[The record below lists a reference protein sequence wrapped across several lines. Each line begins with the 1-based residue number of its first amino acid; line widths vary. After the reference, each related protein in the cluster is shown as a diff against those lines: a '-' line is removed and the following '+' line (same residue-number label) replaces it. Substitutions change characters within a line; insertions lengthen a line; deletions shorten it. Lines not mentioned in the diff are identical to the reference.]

1 VSEDSSESL
10 TLRVAKAIPSDVGH
24 GRARVP
30 FDNELN
36 LKPGDIV
43 EIAGEQST
51 AAIVWRC
58 RPEDANLGVIR
69 IDGIIRKNAGV
80 SLGDRVTIT
89 KVETQP
95 CERLVLSPV
104 MAKQQKVRFGPGIEG
119 FARRG
124 LNKRPV
130 VAGDRIFIPGM
141 TLFAEALP
149 FAIVSTNPKGIVQV
163 LPDTEIIIKED
174 AVDEEETGQIQT
186 ISYEDIGGI
195 GEQLQKVRE
204 MIELPLKH
212 PILFRRLGI
221 DPPRGVLLHGPP
233 GTGKTL
239 IAKAVAS
246 ETKAHF
252 TSINGPEIISKYY
265 GESEKQLREIFDEAA
280 ANAPAIIFID
290 ELDSI
295 APKRE
300 DVTGEVERRVV
311 AQLLTL
317 LDGMEGRDNVV
328 VIGAT
333 NRRDAI
339 DPALRRPGRFD
350 RELEIGVPDKNGR
363 EEIINIHTRG
373 MPISDDFDIDWLL
386 DNSYGFVGAD
396 ISALVRES
404 AMKALRRY
412 LPEIDLDEEHI
423 PPEVLEKMEVT
434 MSDFRQAIKEIEPS
448 ALREIY
454 LEVPEVSWDE
464 VGGLE
469 EVKERLKESIEWPL
483 TKPELFEHFG
493 INPPR
498 GILLFGAP
506 GTGKT
511 LIAHGS
517 EFLKEEFLP
526 KILTNEVEFAVGY
539 SEPEAGSDAAAMKL
553 KATETEG
560 GWILNGQ
567 KTWTTSAHFAEWYWV
582 GARTDPDAPKHF
594 GITLFLVP
602 MDHPGITV
610 QGIWTMGDERTNDVF
625 FDDVFV
631 PEEYVVGQ
639 LNHGFQYIS
648 QALDLERFTM
658 FTFSPVKQRLDLLL
672 DHVRT
677 TTRDGQPL
685 REDPRVR
692 SRIARLATTAAVAH
706 GMGLRVVDASMKAE
720 AGGGA
725 PPTIEASEYKL
736 FTTEFSKVLADASMD
751 LGGPGT
757 QLRVGTV
764 EAPMVGRAES
774 TYRYTVLDTIGGGT
788 SEVQKNIISRR
799 GLGLPKNF

>member
-1 VSEDSSESL
+1 MTDENSDSL

-30 FDNELN
+30 FDNDLN
-36 LKPGDIV
+36 LKPGDIIEV
-43 EIAGEQST
+43 SGERKT

-69 IDGIIRKNAGV
+69 VDGIIRKNAGV
-80 SLGDRVTIT
+80 SLGDRVEIK

-95 CERLVLSPV
+95 CQRLVLSPV

-149 FAIVSTNPKGIVQV
+149 FAIVSTKPKGIVQV
-163 LPDTEIIIKED
+163 LPDTDIVIKED
-174 AVDEEETGQIQT
+174 AVDEEEKGDVQT
-186 ISYEDIGGI
+186 ISYEDIGGL
-195 GEQLQKVRE
+195 GDQLQKVRE

-246 ETKAHF
+246 ETNAHF

-265 GESEKQLREIFDEAA
+265 GESEKQLREIFEEAA
-280 ANAPAIIFID
+280 SNAPAIIFID

-300 DVTGEVERRVV
+300 DVSGEVERRVV

-317 LDGMEGRDNVV
+317 LDGMQGRDNIV

-333 NRRDAI
+333 NRQDAI

-350 RELEIGVPDKNGR
+350 REIEIGVPDKNGR
-363 EEIINIHTRG
+363 AEIIEIHTRD
-373 MPISDDFDIDWLL
+373 MPISDDFDVEWLL
-386 DNSYGFVGAD
+386 DNTNGFVGAD

-412 LPEIDLDEEHI
+412 LPEIDLEEEQI
-423 PPEVLEKMEVT
+423 PPEVLEKMAVI
-434 MSDFRQAIKEIEPS
+434 MADFRLAIKEIEPS

-464 VGGLE
+464 VGGL
-469 EVKERLKESIEWPL
+469 KEIKDRLKESIEWPL

-498 GILLFGAP
+498 GIVLFGAP

-511 LIAHGS
+511 LLAKAIASEAKANFITIKGPELISKWVGDSEKAVREVFKKAKQSSPSIVFLDEFESIAGIRRSSSGEGS
-517 EFLKEEFLP
+517 DVMNRVVNQLLSSMDGVEGMEGV
-526 KILTNEVEFAVGY
+526 IVVAATNRPEMIDPALLRSGRFERVMHVPPPD
-539 SEPEAGSDAAAMKL
+539 PEALKSILEIHTENMPLGKFSLDEIASKLENYTGADIEAVCREAGLIAMRADK
-553 KATETEG
+553 
-560 GWILNGQ
+560 
-567 KTWTTSAHFAEWYWV
+567 KTVS
-582 GARTDPDAPKHF
+582 RKHF
-594 GITLFLVP
+594 EEAVERVRP
-602 MDHPGITV
+602 TV
-610 QGIWTMGDERTNDVF
+610 TDEMMLYYNRM
-625 FDDVFV
+625 
-631 PEEYVVGQ
+631 E
-639 LNHGFQYIS
+639 
-648 QALDLERFTM
+648 
-658 FTFSPVKQRLDLLL
+658 DLLTSGL
-672 DHVRT
+672 QSVR
-677 TTRDGQPL
+677 
-685 REDPRVR
+685 
-692 SRIARLATTAAVAH
+692 RLPDS
-706 GMGLRVVDASMKAE
+706 L
-720 AGGGA
+720 AG
-725 PPTIEASEYKL
+725 IES
-736 FTTEFSKVLADASMD
+736 V
-751 LGGPGT
+751 
-757 QLRVGTV
+757 
-764 EAPMVGRAES
+764 
-774 TYRYTVLDTIGGGT
+774 
-788 SEVQKNIISRR
+788 
-799 GLGLPKNF
+799 

>member
-1 VSEDSSESL
+1 MTDDNSDSL

-30 FDNELN
+30 FDNDLN
-36 LKPGDIV
+36 LKPGDIIEV
-43 EIAGEQST
+43 SGERKT

-69 IDGIIRKNAGV
+69 VDGIIRKNAGV
-80 SLGDRVTIT
+80 SLGDRVDIK

-95 CERLVLSPV
+95 CQRLVLSPV

-149 FAIVSTNPKGIVQV
+149 FAIVSTKPKGIVQV
-163 LPDTEIIIKED
+163 LPDTDIVIKED
-174 AVDEEETGQIQT
+174 AVDEEEQGDVQT
-186 ISYEDIGGI
+186 ISYEDIGGL
-195 GEQLQKVRE
+195 GDQLQKVRE

-246 ETKAHF
+246 ETNAHF

-265 GESEKQLREIFDEAA
+265 GESEKQLREIFEEAA
-280 ANAPAIIFID
+280 ANTPAIIFID

-300 DVTGEVERRVV
+300 DVSGEVERRVV

-317 LDGMEGRDNVV
+317 LDGMQGRDNVV

-333 NRRDAI
+333 NRQDAI

-350 RELEIGVPDKNGR
+350 REIEIGVPDKNGR
-363 EEIINIHTRG
+363 AEIIGIHTRG
-373 MPISDDFDIDWLL
+373 MPISDDFDVEWLL
-386 DNSYGFVGAD
+386 DNTHGFVGAD

-412 LPEIDLDEEHI
+412 LPEIDLDEEQI
-423 PPEVLEKMEVT
+423 PPEVLEKMAVI
-434 MSDFRQAIKEIEPS
+434 MADFRMAIKEVEPS

-464 VGGLE
+464 VGGLQDI
-469 EVKERLKESIEWPL
+469 KDRLKESIEWPL

-498 GILLFGAP
+498 GIVLFGAP

-511 LIAHGS
+511 LLAKAIANEAKANFITIKGPELISKWVGESEKAVREVFKKAKQSSPSIIFLDEFESIAGIRRSSSGEGS
-517 EFLKEEFLP
+517 DVINRVVNQLLSSMDGVEGMEGV
-526 KILTNEVEFAVGY
+526 IVVAATNRPEMIDPALLRSGRFERVMHVPPPD
-539 SEPEAGSDAAAMKL
+539 PEAL
-553 KATETEG
+553 KAILEIHTENMPLGKFSLDEIASKLENYTGADIEAVCREAG
-560 GWILNGQ
+560 LIAMRADR
-567 KTWTTSAHFAEWYWV
+567 KTVSK
-582 GARTDPDAPKHF
+582 KHF
-594 GITLFLVP
+594 EEAVERVRP
-602 MDHPGITV
+602 TV
-610 QGIWTMGDERTNDVF
+610 TDEMMLYYNRM
-625 FDDVFV
+625 
-631 PEEYVVGQ
+631 E
-639 LNHGFQYIS
+639 
-648 QALDLERFTM
+648 
-658 FTFSPVKQRLDLLL
+658 DLLTSGL
-672 DHVRT
+672 QSVR
-677 TTRDGQPL
+677 
-685 REDPRVR
+685 
-692 SRIARLATTAAVAH
+692 RLPDS
-706 GMGLRVVDASMKAE
+706 L
-720 AGGGA
+720 AG
-725 PPTIEASEYKL
+725 IES
-736 FTTEFSKVLADASMD
+736 V
-751 LGGPGT
+751 
-757 QLRVGTV
+757 
-764 EAPMVGRAES
+764 
-774 TYRYTVLDTIGGGT
+774 
-788 SEVQKNIISRR
+788 
-799 GLGLPKNF
+799 

>member
-1 VSEDSSESL
+1 MTNENSESL

-30 FDNELN
+30 FDNDLN
-36 LKPGDIV
+36 LKPGDIIEV
-43 EIAGEQST
+43 SGERKT

-69 IDGIIRKNAGV
+69 VDGIIRKNAGV
-80 SLGDRVTIT
+80 SLGDRVDIK

-95 CERLVLSPV
+95 CQRLVLSPV

-149 FAIVSTNPKGIVQV
+149 FAIVSTKPKGIVQV
-163 LPDTEIIIKED
+163 LPDTDIVIKED
-174 AVDEEETGQIQT
+174 AVDEEDQGDVQT
-186 ISYEDIGGI
+186 ISYEDIGGL
-195 GEQLQKVRE
+195 GDQLQKVRE

-246 ETKAHF
+246 ETNAHF

-265 GESEKQLREIFDEAA
+265 GESEKQLREIFEDAA
-280 ANAPAIIFID
+280 SNAPAIIFID

-300 DVTGEVERRVV
+300 DVSGEVERRVV

-317 LDGMEGRDNVV
+317 LDGMQGRDNVV

-333 NRRDAI
+333 NRQDAI

-350 RELEIGVPDKNGR
+350 REIEIGVPDKNGR
-363 EEIINIHTRG
+363 AEIIEIHTRG
-373 MPISDDFDIDWLL
+373 MPISDDFDVDWLL
-386 DNSYGFVGAD
+386 DNTHGFVGAD

-412 LPEIDLDEEHI
+412 LPEIDLDEEQI
-423 PPEVLEKMEVT
+423 PPEVLEKMAVI
-434 MSDFRQAIKEIEPS
+434 MADFRMAIKEVEPS

-464 VGGLE
+464 VGGLQDI
-469 EVKERLKESIEWPL
+469 KDRLKESIEWPL
-483 TKPELFEHFG
+483 TKPELFDHFG

-498 GILLFGAP
+498 GIVLFGAP

-511 LIAHGS
+511 LLAKAIANEAKANFITIKGPELISKWVGESEKAVREVFKKAKQSSPSIIFLDEFESIAGVRRSSSGEGS
-517 EFLKEEFLP
+517 DVINRVVNQLLSSMDGVEGMEGV
-526 KILTNEVEFAVGY
+526 IVVAATNRPEMIDPALLRSGRFERVMHVPPPD
-539 SEPEAGSDAAAMKL
+539 PEALKSILEIHTENMPLGKFSLDEIASKLENYTGADIEAVCREAGLIAMRADK
-553 KATETEG
+553 
-560 GWILNGQ
+560 
-567 KTWTTSAHFAEWYWV
+567 KTVT
-582 GARTDPDAPKHF
+582 RKHF
-594 GITLFLVP
+594 EEAVDRVRP
-602 MDHPGITV
+602 TV
-610 QGIWTMGDERTNDVF
+610 TDEMMLYYNRM
-625 FDDVFV
+625 
-631 PEEYVVGQ
+631 E
-639 LNHGFQYIS
+639 
-648 QALDLERFTM
+648 
-658 FTFSPVKQRLDLLL
+658 DLLTSGL
-672 DHVRT
+672 QSVR
-677 TTRDGQPL
+677 
-685 REDPRVR
+685 
-692 SRIARLATTAAVAH
+692 RLPDS
-706 GMGLRVVDASMKAE
+706 L
-720 AGGGA
+720 AG
-725 PPTIEASEYKL
+725 IES
-736 FTTEFSKVLADASMD
+736 V
-751 LGGPGT
+751 
-757 QLRVGTV
+757 
-764 EAPMVGRAES
+764 
-774 TYRYTVLDTIGGGT
+774 
-788 SEVQKNIISRR
+788 
-799 GLGLPKNF
+799 

>member
-1 VSEDSSESL
+1 MSNDEVDDL
-10 TLRVAKAIPSDVGH
+10 QLRVAKAIPSDVGH

-30 FDNELN
+30 FDNDLN

-43 EIAGEQST
+43 EITGEQKT

-58 RPEDANLGVIR
+58 RPEDANLGIIR
-69 IDGIIRKNAGV
+69 VDGIIRKNAGV
-80 SLGDRVTIT
+80 SLGDKVTIRR
-89 KVETQP
+89 VETQP
-95 CERLVLSPV
+95 CQKLILSPV

-130 VAGDRIFIPGM
+130 VSGDRIFIPGM

-149 FAIVSTNPKGIVQV
+149 FQIVQTTPKGIVQV
-163 LPDTEIIIKED
+163 LPDTEIIIKEEP
-174 AVDEEETGQIQT
+174 VDEEDETGQPIST

-246 ETKAHF
+246 ETKANF

-300 DVTGEVERRVV
+300 DVSGEVERRVV

-317 LDGMEGRDNVV
+317 LDGMQGRDNVI

-333 NRRDAI
+333 NRPDAI
-339 DPALRRPGRFD
+339 DPALRRGGRFD

-363 EEIINIHTRG
+363 SEIIGIHTRG
-373 MPISDDFDIDWLL
+373 MPISDDFEIEWLL
-386 DNSYGFVGAD
+386 DNTHGFVGAD
-396 ISALVRES
+396 ISALVREA

-412 LPEIDLDEEHI
+412 LPEIDLDEEQI
-423 PPEVLEKMEVT
+423 PAEVLEKMEVK
-434 MSDFRQAIKEIEPS
+434 MADFRLAIKEIEPS

-454 LEVPEVSWDE
+454 LEVPEVSWDQ
-464 VGGLE
+464 VGGLM

-483 TKPELFEHFG
+483 TKPEMFDHFG

-498 GILLFGAP
+498 GIVLFGAP

-511 LIAHGS
+511 LIAKAIANEAKANFITIKGPELISKWVGDSEKAVRELFKKAKQSSPSIIFLDEFESIAGVRRSNTGEGS
-517 EFLKEEFLP
+517 DVMNRVVNQLLSSMDGVESMEGVIVIAATNRPEMIDPALLRSGRFERVLHIPPPDIDSIKAILK
-526 KILTNEVEFAVGY
+526 IH
-539 SEPEAGSDAAAMKL
+539 SEPMPLGKFKIEDLAPQLVNYTGADIEAICREAALISMRADK
-553 KATETEG
+553 KSVS
-560 GWILNGQ
+560 
-567 KTWTTSAHFAEWYWV
+567 K
-582 GARTDPDAPKHF
+582 KHF
-594 GITLFLVP
+594 
-602 MDHPGITV
+602 
-610 QGIWTMGDERTNDVF
+610 
-625 FDDVFV
+625 
-631 PEEYVVGQ
+631 EEA
-639 LNHGFQYIS
+639 I
-648 QALDLERFTM
+648 
-658 FTFSPVKQRLDLLL
+658 K
-672 DHVRT
+672 
-677 TTRDGQPL
+677 
-685 REDPRVR
+685 RVR
-692 SRIARLATTAAVAH
+692 PTITDEMMDYYNRMEARLTS
-706 GMGLRVVDASMKAE
+706 GL
-720 AGGGA
+720 
-725 PPTIEASEYKL
+725 
-736 FTTEFSKVLADASMD
+736 
-751 LGGPGT
+751 
-757 QLRVGTV
+757 
-764 EAPMVGRAES
+764 ES
-774 TYRYTVLDTIGGGT
+774 VRRS
-788 SEVQKNIISRR
+788 SEVHSGIESA
-799 GLGLPKNF
+799 

>member
-1 VSEDSSESL
+1 MSDETNESL

-43 EIAGEQST
+43 EIAGEQRT

-95 CERLVLSPV
+95 CQRLVLSPV

-149 FAIVSTNPKGIVQV
+149 FAIVSTSPKGIVQV
-163 LPDTEIIIKED
+163 LPDTEIVIKEE
-174 AVDEEETGQIQT
+174 AVDEEESGQVQT

-246 ETKAHF
+246 ETNAHF

-280 ANAPAIIFID
+280 ANTPAIIFID

-300 DVTGEVERRVV
+300 DVSGEVERRVV

-317 LDGMEGRDNVV
+317 LDGMQGRDNVV

-363 EEIINIHTRG
+363 KEIIDIHTRG

-412 LPEIDLDEEHI
+412 LPEIDLDEEQI
-423 PPEVLEKMEVT
+423 PPEVLEKMEVK

-454 LEVPEVSWDE
+454 LEVPEVSWDQ
-464 VGGLE
+464 VGGLD

-483 TKPELFEHFG
+483 TKPDVFEHFG
-493 INPPR
+493 IKPPR
-498 GILLFGAP
+498 GIVLFGAP

-511 LIAHGS
+511 LIAKAIANEAKANFITIKGPELISKWVGES
-517 EFLKEEFLP
+517 EKAVREVFKKAKQSSPSIVFLDEFES
-526 KILTNEVEFAVGY
+526 IAGMRRA
-539 SEPEAGSDAAAMKL
+539 SDGAGSDVMNRVVNQLLSSMDGVESMEGVIVVAATNRPEMIDPAL
-553 KATETEG
+553 LRSGRFERVLH
-560 GWILNGQ
+560 IPP
-567 KTWTTSAHFAEWYWV
+567 
-582 GARTDPDAPKHF
+582 PDAKSVHEILKIHTESMPLGKFKLSDLASQLSNYTGADIEAVCREAALIAMRANRKTVSKKHF
-594 GITLFLVP
+594 
-602 MDHPGITV
+602 
-610 QGIWTMGDERTNDVF
+610 E
-625 FDDVFV
+625 
-631 PEEYVVGQ
+631 
-639 LNHGFQYIS
+639 
-648 QALDLERFTM
+648 QAIE
-658 FTFSPVKQRLDLLL
+658 
-672 DHVRT
+672 
-677 TTRDGQPL
+677 
-685 REDPRVR
+685 RVR
-692 SRIARLATTAAVAH
+692 PTVTDEMMQYYDRMESMLVS
-706 GMGLRVVDASMKAE
+706 GLESVRRSPDGLS
-720 AGGGA
+720 G
-725 PPTIEASEYKL
+725 IES
-736 FTTEFSKVLADASMD
+736 V
-751 LGGPGT
+751 
-757 QLRVGTV
+757 
-764 EAPMVGRAES
+764 
-774 TYRYTVLDTIGGGT
+774 
-788 SEVQKNIISRR
+788 
-799 GLGLPKNF
+799 

>member
-1 VSEDSSESL
+1 L

-174 AVDEEETGQIQT
+174 VVDEEEAGQIQT
-186 ISYEDIGGI
+186 ISYEDIGGV
-195 GEQLQKVRE
+195 GEALVRIRE

-373 MPISDDFDIDWLL
+373 MPISDDFDIGWLL

-511 LIAHGS
+511 LIAKAIANEAKANFITIKGPELISKWVGQS
-517 EFLKEEFLP
+517 EKAIREVFKKAKQSSPSIVFLDEFES
-526 KILTNEVEFAVGY
+526 IAGTRRTASGD
-539 SEPEAGSDAAAMKL
+539 GSDVMNRVVNQLLSSMDGVEGMEGVIVVAATNRPEMIDPALLRSGRFERVLHIPPPDTAAMKEIL
-553 KATETEG
+553 KIHTADMPLG
-560 GWILNGQ
+560 RFKLNDLASSLQNYTGADIEAICREAALIAMRAER
-567 KTWTTSAHFAEWYWV
+567 KTVSK
-582 GARTDPDAPKHF
+582 KHF
-594 GITLFLVP
+594 
-602 MDHPGITV
+602 
-610 QGIWTMGDERTNDVF
+610 E
-625 FDDVFV
+625 
-631 PEEYVVGQ
+631 
-639 LNHGFQYIS
+639 
-648 QALDLERFTM
+648 QAIE
-658 FTFSPVKQRLDLLL
+658 
-672 DHVRT
+672 
-677 TTRDGQPL
+677 
-685 REDPRVR
+685 RVR
-692 SRIARLATTAAVAH
+692 PTVTDEMMQYYNRMESMLTS
-706 GMGLRVVDASMKAE
+706 GLESVRRRPDGLS
-720 AGGGA
+720 G
-725 PPTIEASEYKL
+725 IES
-736 FTTEFSKVLADASMD
+736 V
-751 LGGPGT
+751 
-757 QLRVGTV
+757 
-764 EAPMVGRAES
+764 
-774 TYRYTVLDTIGGGT
+774 
-788 SEVQKNIISRR
+788 
-799 GLGLPKNF
+799 

>member
-1 VSEDSSESL
+1 
-10 TLRVAKAIPSDVGH
+10 
-24 GRARVP
+24 
-30 FDNELN
+30 
-36 LKPGDIV
+36 
-43 EIAGEQST
+43 
-51 AAIVWRC
+51 
-58 RPEDANLGVIR
+58 
-69 IDGIIRKNAGV
+69 
-80 SLGDRVTIT
+80 
-89 KVETQP
+89 
-95 CERLVLSPV
+95 

-163 LPDTEIIIKED
+163 LPDTEIVIKEEPI
-174 AVDEEETGQIQT
+174 DEEESGQVQT
-186 ISYEDIGGI
+186 ISYEDIGGMAQAL
-195 GEQLQKVRE
+195 EKVRE

-246 ETKAHF
+246 ETNAHF

-317 LDGMEGRDNVV
+317 LDGMQGRDNVV

-363 EEIINIHTRG
+363 AEIIGIHTRG
-373 MPISDDFDIDWLL
+373 MPISDDFEVDWLL

-412 LPEIDLDEEHI
+412 LPEIDLDEEQI
-423 PPEVLEKMEVT
+423 PPEVLEKMEVR

-454 LEVPEVSWDE
+454 LEIPEVSWDQ

-483 TKPELFEHFG
+483 TRPEMFEHFG

-498 GILLFGAP
+498 GIVLFGAP

-511 LIAHGS
+511 LIAKAIANEAKANFITIKGPELISKWVGESEKAVREVFKKAKQSSPSIVFLDEFESIASMRRSSDGS
-517 EFLKEEFLP
+517 GSDVMNRVVNQLLSSMDGVEGMEGVIVVAATNRPEMIDPALLRSGRFERVLHIPPPDVASLKEIL
-526 KILTNEVEFAVGY
+526 KIHTADMPLGRFKLDDLATSLQNYTGADVEAVCR
-539 SEPEAGSDAAAMKL
+539 EAALIAMR
-553 KATETEG
+553 AER
-560 GWILNGQ
+560 
-567 KTWTTSAHFAEWYWV
+567 KTVSK
-582 GARTDPDAPKHF
+582 KHF
-594 GITLFLVP
+594 
-602 MDHPGITV
+602 
-610 QGIWTMGDERTNDVF
+610 
-625 FDDVFV
+625 
-631 PEEYVVGQ
+631 EEAIG
-639 LNHGFQYIS
+639 
-648 QALDLERFTM
+648 
-658 FTFSPVKQRLDLLL
+658 
-672 DHVRT
+672 
-677 TTRDGQPL
+677 
-685 REDPRVR
+685 RVR
-692 SRIARLATTAAVAH
+692 PTVTDEMMQYYGRMESMLTS
-706 GMGLRVVDASMKAE
+706 GLESVRRRPDGLS
-720 AGGGA
+720 G
-725 PPTIEASEYKL
+725 IES
-736 FTTEFSKVLADASMD
+736 V
-751 LGGPGT
+751 
-757 QLRVGTV
+757 
-764 EAPMVGRAES
+764 
-774 TYRYTVLDTIGGGT
+774 
-788 SEVQKNIISRR
+788 
-799 GLGLPKNF
+799 

>member
-1 VSEDSSESL
+1 MSDEGIEDL
-10 TLRVAKAIPSDVGH
+10 QLRVAKAIPSDVGH

-30 FDNELN
+30 FDNDLN

-43 EIAGEQST
+43 EITGEQKT

-69 IDGIIRKNAGV
+69 VDGIIRKNAGV
-80 SLGDRVTIT
+80 SLGDKVTIR

-95 CERLVLSPV
+95 CQKLILSPV

-130 VAGDRIFIPGM
+130 VSGDRIFIPGM

-149 FAIVSTNPKGIVQV
+149 FQIVQTTPKGIVQV
-163 LPDTEIIIKED
+163 LPDTEIIIKEEP
-174 AVDEEETGQIQT
+174 VDEEEDGGQPIST

-221 DPPRGVLLHGPP
+221 DPPRGVLLYGPP

-246 ETKAHF
+246 ETKANF

-300 DVTGEVERRVV
+300 DVSGEVERRVV

-317 LDGMEGRDNVV
+317 LDGMQGRDNVI

-333 NRRDAI
+333 NRPDAI
-339 DPALRRPGRFD
+339 DPALRRGGRFD

-363 EEIINIHTRG
+363 AEIIGIHTRG
-373 MPISDDFDIDWLL
+373 MPISDDFDVDWLL
-386 DNSYGFVGAD
+386 DNTHGFVGAD
-396 ISALVRES
+396 ISALVREA

-412 LPEIDLDEEHI
+412 LPDIDLDEEHI
-423 PPEVLEKMEVT
+423 PAEVLEKMEVR
-434 MSDFRQAIKEIEPS
+434 MADFKLAIKEIEPS

-464 VGGLE
+464 VGGLS

-483 TKPELFEHFG
+483 TKPEMFEHFG
-493 INPPR
+493 ITPPR
-498 GILLFGAP
+498 GIVLFGAP

-511 LIAHGS
+511 LIAKAIANEAKANFITIKGPELISKWVGDSEKAVRELFKKAKQSSPSIIFLDEFESIAGVRRSNTGEGS
-517 EFLKEEFLP
+517 DVMNRVVNQLLSSMDGVDSMEGVIVVAATNRPEMLDPALLRSGRFERVLHIPPPDIDSIKAILK
-526 KILTNEVEFAVGY
+526 IH
-539 SEPEAGSDAAAMKL
+539 SEPMPLGKFKIEELAPQLVNYTGADIEAICR
-553 KATETEG
+553 E
-560 GWILNGQ
+560 
-567 KTWTTSAHFAEWYWV
+567 SALISMRAGKKSV
-582 GARTDPDAPKHF
+582 SKKHF
-594 GITLFLVP
+594 
-602 MDHPGITV
+602 
-610 QGIWTMGDERTNDVF
+610 
-625 FDDVFV
+625 
-631 PEEYVVGQ
+631 EEAI
-639 LNHGFQYIS
+639 N
-648 QALDLERFTM
+648 
-658 FTFSPVKQRLDLLL
+658 
-672 DHVRT
+672 
-677 TTRDGQPL
+677 
-685 REDPRVR
+685 RVR
-692 SRIARLATTAAVAH
+692 PTITEEMMDYYNRMEARLTS
-706 GMGLRVVDASMKAE
+706 GLESVRRSPDTLS
-720 AGGGA
+720 G
-725 PPTIEASEYKL
+725 IESA
-736 FTTEFSKVLADASMD
+736 
-751 LGGPGT
+751 
-757 QLRVGTV
+757 
-764 EAPMVGRAES
+764 
-774 TYRYTVLDTIGGGT
+774 
-788 SEVQKNIISRR
+788 
-799 GLGLPKNF
+799 

>member
-1 VSEDSSESL
+1 MSNDEVDDL
-10 TLRVAKAIPSDVGH
+10 QLRVAKAIPSDVGH

-30 FDNELN
+30 FDNDLN

-43 EIAGEQST
+43 EITGEQKT

-58 RPEDANLGVIR
+58 RPEDANLGIIR
-69 IDGIIRKNAGV
+69 VDGIIRKNAGV
-80 SLGDRVTIT
+80 SLGDKVTIR

-95 CERLVLSPV
+95 CQKLILSPV

-130 VAGDRIFIPGM
+130 VSGDRIFIPGM

-149 FAIVSTNPKGIVQV
+149 FQIVQTTPKGIVQV
-163 LPDTEIIIKED
+163 LPDTEIVIKEEP
-174 AVDEEETGQIQT
+174 VDEEDETGQPIST

-246 ETKAHF
+246 ETKANF

-300 DVTGEVERRVV
+300 DVSGEVERRVV

-317 LDGMEGRDNVV
+317 LDGMQGRDNVI

-333 NRRDAI
+333 NRPDAI
-339 DPALRRPGRFD
+339 DPALRRGGRFD

-363 EEIINIHTRG
+363 SEIIGIHTRG
-373 MPISDDFDIDWLL
+373 MPISDDFEIEWLL
-386 DNSYGFVGAD
+386 DNTHGFVGAD
-396 ISALVRES
+396 ISALVREA

-412 LPEIDLDEEHI
+412 LPEIDLDEDTI
-423 PPEVLEKMEVT
+423 PAEVLEKMEVR
-434 MSDFRQAIKEIEPS
+434 MADFRLAIKEIEPS

-454 LEVPEVSWDE
+454 LEVPEVSWDQ
-464 VGGLE
+464 VGGLM

-483 TKPELFEHFG
+483 TRPEMFDHFG

-498 GILLFGAP
+498 GIVLFGAP

-511 LIAHGS
+511 LIAKAIANEAKANFITIKGPELISKWVGDSEKAVRELFKKAKQSSPSIIFLDEFESIAGVRRSNTGEGS
-517 EFLKEEFLP
+517 DVMNRVVNQLLSSMDGVESMEGVIVVAATNRPEMIDPALLRSGRFERVLHIPPPDIDSIKAILK
-526 KILTNEVEFAVGY
+526 IH
-539 SEPEAGSDAAAMKL
+539 SEPMPLGKFKIEDLAPQLVNYTGADIEAICREAALISMRADK
-553 KATETEG
+553 KSVS
-560 GWILNGQ
+560 
-567 KTWTTSAHFAEWYWV
+567 K
-582 GARTDPDAPKHF
+582 KHF
-594 GITLFLVP
+594 
-602 MDHPGITV
+602 
-610 QGIWTMGDERTNDVF
+610 
-625 FDDVFV
+625 
-631 PEEYVVGQ
+631 EEA
-639 LNHGFQYIS
+639 I
-648 QALDLERFTM
+648 
-658 FTFSPVKQRLDLLL
+658 K
-672 DHVRT
+672 
-677 TTRDGQPL
+677 
-685 REDPRVR
+685 RVR
-692 SRIARLATTAAVAH
+692 PTITDEMMDYYNRMEARLTS
-706 GMGLRVVDASMKAE
+706 GL
-720 AGGGA
+720 
-725 PPTIEASEYKL
+725 
-736 FTTEFSKVLADASMD
+736 
-751 LGGPGT
+751 
-757 QLRVGTV
+757 
-764 EAPMVGRAES
+764 ES
-774 TYRYTVLDTIGGGT
+774 VRRS
-788 SEVQKNIISRR
+788 SEVHSGIESA
-799 GLGLPKNF
+799 

>member
-1 VSEDSSESL
+1 MLCPGRIEVAEDSSETL

-30 FDNELN
+30 FDNDLN

-43 EIAGEQST
+43 EIEGERRT

-69 IDGIIRKNAGV
+69 VDGIIRKNAGV
-80 SLGDRVTIT
+80 SLGDRAEIK
-89 KVETQP
+89 KVEVQP
-95 CERLVLSPV
+95 CQKLVLSPV

-149 FAIVSTNPKGIVQV
+149 FAIVQTSPKGIVQV
-163 LPDTEIIIKED
+163 LPDSEIIIKED
-174 AVDEEETGQIQT
+174 AVDQEEQDLLQT

-317 LDGMEGRDNVV
+317 LDGMGGRDNVV

-339 DPALRRPGRFD
+339 DQALRRPGRFD

-363 EEIINIHTRG
+363 AEILGIHTRD
-373 MPISDDFDIDWLL
+373 MPISDDFNIEWLL
-386 DNSYGFVGAD
+386 DNTYGFVGAD

-412 LPEIDLDEEHI
+412 LPEIDLDEEQI
-423 PPEVLEKMEVT
+423 PPEVIEKMEVR
-434 MSDFRQAIKEIEPS
+434 MSDFQEAVKEIEPS

-454 LEVPEVSWDE
+454 IEVPEVTWDE

-469 EVKERLKESIEWPL
+469 DIKERLKESIEWPL
-483 TKPELFEHFG
+483 TMPEKFVHFG

-498 GILLFGAP
+498 GIMLFGAP

-511 LIAHGS
+511 LIAKAIANEAKANFITIKGPELISKWVGES
-517 EFLKEEFLP
+517 EKAVREVFKKAKQSSPSIVFLDEFES
-526 KILTNEVEFAVGY
+526 IAGMRRSNSGD
-539 SEPEAGSDAAAMKL
+539 GSDVMNRVVNQLLSSMDGVEGMEGVIVVAATNRPEMIDPALLRSGRFERVLHIPPPDKDSRQAILRIHAADMPLGRFKIDDLASKMDNYTGADIEAVCREAALIAMREEK
-553 KATETEG
+553 
-560 GWILNGQ
+560 
-567 KTWTTSAHFAEWYWV
+567 KTVSK
-582 GARTDPDAPKHF
+582 KHF
-594 GITLFLVP
+594 EQAIERVRPSVNEDMMQYYGRMESMLTSGLESVRRGP
-602 MDHPGITV
+602 GGMPGI
-610 QGIWTMGDERTNDVF
+610 
-625 FDDVFV
+625 
-631 PEEYVVGQ
+631 
-639 LNHGFQYIS
+639 
-648 QALDLERFTM
+648 
-658 FTFSPVKQRLDLLL
+658 
-672 DHVRT
+672 
-677 TTRDGQPL
+677 
-685 REDPRVR
+685 
-692 SRIARLATTAAVAH
+692 
-706 GMGLRVVDASMKAE
+706 
-720 AGGGA
+720 
-725 PPTIEASEYKL
+725 
-736 FTTEFSKVLADASMD
+736 
-751 LGGPGT
+751 
-757 QLRVGTV
+757 
-764 EAPMVGRAES
+764 ES
-774 TYRYTVLDTIGGGT
+774 I
-788 SEVQKNIISRR
+788 
-799 GLGLPKNF
+799 

>member
-1 VSEDSSESL
+1 MLCPGRIEVANDSSETL

-30 FDNELN
+30 FDNDLN

-43 EIAGEQST
+43 EIEGERRT

-80 SLGDRVTIT
+80 SLGDRAEIK
-89 KVETQP
+89 KVEVQP
-95 CERLVLSPV
+95 CQKLVLSPV

-149 FAIVSTNPKGIVQV
+149 FAIVQTTPKGIVQV
-163 LPDTEIIIKED
+163 LPDSEIIIKED
-174 AVDEEETGQIQT
+174 AVDQEEQDLLQT

-317 LDGMEGRDNVV
+317 LDGMGGRDNVV

-339 DPALRRPGRFD
+339 DQALRRPGRFD

-363 EEIINIHTRG
+363 GEILGIHTRD
-373 MPISDDFDIDWLL
+373 MPISDDFNIDWLL
-386 DNSYGFVGAD
+386 ENTYGFVGAD

-412 LPEIDLDEEHI
+412 LPEIDLDEEQI
-423 PPEVLEKMEVT
+423 PPEVIEKMEVR
-434 MSDFRQAIKEIEPS
+434 MSDFQEAVKEIEPS

-454 LEVPEVSWDE
+454 IEVPEVTWDE

-469 EVKERLKESIEWPL
+469 DIKERLKESIEWPL
-483 TKPELFEHFG
+483 TIPEKFVHFG

-498 GILLFGAP
+498 GIMLFGAP

-511 LIAHGS
+511 LIAKAIANEAKANFITIKGPELISKWVGES
-517 EFLKEEFLP
+517 EKAVREVFKKAKQSSPSIVFLDEFES
-526 KILTNEVEFAVGY
+526 IAGMRRSNSGD
-539 SEPEAGSDAAAMKL
+539 GSDVMNRVVNQLLSSMDGVEGMEGVIVVAATNRPEMIDPALLRSGRFERVLHIPPPDKDSRKAILRIHADDMPLGRFKIDDLASKMDNYTGADIEAVCREAALIAMREDK
-553 KATETEG
+553 
-560 GWILNGQ
+560 
-567 KTWTTSAHFAEWYWV
+567 KTVSK
-582 GARTDPDAPKHF
+582 KHF
-594 GITLFLVP
+594 EQAVERVRPSVNEDMMQYYGRMESMLTSGLESVRRSSGG
-602 MDHPGITV
+602 MPGI
-610 QGIWTMGDERTNDVF
+610 
-625 FDDVFV
+625 
-631 PEEYVVGQ
+631 
-639 LNHGFQYIS
+639 
-648 QALDLERFTM
+648 
-658 FTFSPVKQRLDLLL
+658 
-672 DHVRT
+672 
-677 TTRDGQPL
+677 
-685 REDPRVR
+685 
-692 SRIARLATTAAVAH
+692 
-706 GMGLRVVDASMKAE
+706 
-720 AGGGA
+720 
-725 PPTIEASEYKL
+725 
-736 FTTEFSKVLADASMD
+736 
-751 LGGPGT
+751 
-757 QLRVGTV
+757 
-764 EAPMVGRAES
+764 ES
-774 TYRYTVLDTIGGGT
+774 I
-788 SEVQKNIISRR
+788 
-799 GLGLPKNF
+799 

>member
-1 VSEDSSESL
+1 MSNEEVDDL
-10 TLRVAKAIPSDVGH
+10 QLRVAKAIPSDVGH

-30 FDNELN
+30 FDNDLN

-43 EIAGEQST
+43 EITGEQKT

-58 RPEDANLGVIR
+58 RPEDANLGIIR
-69 IDGIIRKNAGV
+69 VDGIIRKNAGV
-80 SLGDRVTIT
+80 SLGDKVSIR

-95 CERLVLSPV
+95 CQKLILSPV

-130 VAGDRIFIPGM
+130 VSGDRIFIPGM

-149 FAIVSTNPKGIVQV
+149 FQIVQTTPKGIVQV
-163 LPDTEIIIKED
+163 LPDTEIIIKEEP
-174 AVDEEETGQIQT
+174 VDEEDESGQPIST

-246 ETKAHF
+246 ETKANF

-280 ANAPAIIFID
+280 ANSPAIIFID

-300 DVTGEVERRVV
+300 DVSGEVERRVV

-317 LDGMEGRDNVV
+317 LDGMQGRDNVI

-333 NRRDAI
+333 NRPDAI
-339 DPALRRPGRFD
+339 DPALRRGGRFD

-363 EEIINIHTRG
+363 AEIIGIHTRG
-373 MPISDDFDIDWLL
+373 MPISDDFEIDWLL
-386 DNSYGFVGAD
+386 DNTHGFVGAD
-396 ISALVRES
+396 ISALVREA

-412 LPEIDLDEEHI
+412 LPEIDLDEEQI
-423 PPEVLEKMEVT
+423 PAEVLEKMEVR
-434 MSDFRQAIKEIEPS
+434 MSDFKLAIKEIEPS
-448 ALREIY
+448 ALREIF
-454 LEVPEVSWDE
+454 LEVPEVSWDQ
-464 VGGLE
+464 VGGLK

-483 TKPELFEHFG
+483 TKPEMFEHFG

-498 GILLFGAP
+498 GIVLFGAP

-511 LIAHGS
+511 LIAKAIANEAKANFITIKGPELISKWVGDSEKAVRELFKKAKQSSPSIIFLDEFESIAGVRRSNTGEGS
-517 EFLKEEFLP
+517 DVMNRVVNQLLSSMDGVESMEGVIVVAATNRPEMIDPALLRSGRFERVLHIPPPDVDSIKAILK
-526 KILTNEVEFAVGY
+526 IH
-539 SEPEAGSDAAAMKL
+539 SEPMPLGKFKIEDLAPQLINYTGADIEAICREAALISMR
-553 KATETEG
+553 
-560 GWILNGQ
+560 
-567 KTWTTSAHFAEWYWV
+567 AEKKSV
-582 GARTDPDAPKHF
+582 SKKHF
-594 GITLFLVP
+594 
-602 MDHPGITV
+602 
-610 QGIWTMGDERTNDVF
+610 
-625 FDDVFV
+625 
-631 PEEYVVGQ
+631 EEAI
-639 LNHGFQYIS
+639 N
-648 QALDLERFTM
+648 
-658 FTFSPVKQRLDLLL
+658 
-672 DHVRT
+672 
-677 TTRDGQPL
+677 
-685 REDPRVR
+685 RVR
-692 SRIARLATTAAVAH
+692 PTITEEMMDYYNRMEARLTS
-706 GMGLRVVDASMKAE
+706 GLESVRRTPDTLS
-720 AGGGA
+720 G
-725 PPTIEASEYKL
+725 IESA
-736 FTTEFSKVLADASMD
+736 
-751 LGGPGT
+751 
-757 QLRVGTV
+757 
-764 EAPMVGRAES
+764 
-774 TYRYTVLDTIGGGT
+774 
-788 SEVQKNIISRR
+788 
-799 GLGLPKNF
+799 

>member
-1 VSEDSSESL
+1 MHDRLRKGVKIVADESSESL

-30 FDNELN
+30 FDNDLN

-43 EIAGEQST
+43 EIEGERKT

-80 SLGDRVTIT
+80 SLGDRAQIR
-89 KVETQP
+89 KVEVEP
-95 CERLVLSPV
+95 CTKLVLSPV

-149 FAIVSTNPKGIVQV
+149 FAIVQTSPKGIVQV

-174 AVDEEETGQIQT
+174 ALDQEEQDLVQS

-195 GEQLQKVRE
+195 GNQLQKIRE

-212 PILFRRLGI
+212 PILFQRLGI

-317 LDGMEGRDNVV
+317 LDGMGGRDNVV

-339 DPALRRPGRFD
+339 DQALRRPGRFD
-350 RELEIGVPDKNGR
+350 RELEIGVPDKKGR
-363 EEIINIHTRG
+363 GEILEIHTRD
-373 MPISDDFDIDWLL
+373 MPISDDFNLEWLL
-386 DNSYGFVGAD
+386 DNTYGFVGAD

-412 LPEIDLDEEHI
+412 LPEIDLDEEEI
-423 PPEVLEKMEVT
+423 SPEVIEKMEVR
-434 MSDFRQAIKEIEPS
+434 MSDFQEAVREIEPS

-454 LEVPEVSWDE
+454 IEVPEVTWDE

-469 EVKERLKESIEWPL
+469 DVKERLKESIEWPL
-483 TKPELFEHFG
+483 TMPEKFEHFG

-498 GILLFGAP
+498 GIMLFGAP

-511 LIAHGS
+511 LIAKAIANEAKANFITIKGPELISKWVGES
-517 EFLKEEFLP
+517 EKAVREVFKKAKQSSPSIVFLDEFES
-526 KILTNEVEFAVGY
+526 IAGMRR
-539 SEPEAGSDAAAMKL
+539 SSSGDGSDVMNRVVNQLLSSMDGVEGMEGVIVVAATNRPEMIDPALMRSGRFERVLHIPPPDKESRVAILRIHAKDMPLGKFKLDDIATSLDNYTGADIEAVCREAALIAMRDGK
-553 KATETEG
+553 KTVTKKHFEQATERVRPTVTEDMMQYYSKMEET
-560 GWILNGQ
+560 L
-567 KTWTTSAHFAEWYWV
+567 TSGLESV
-582 GARTDPDAPKHF
+582 RRSSSG
-594 GITLFLVP
+594 
-602 MDHPGITV
+602 PGI
-610 QGIWTMGDERTNDVF
+610 
-625 FDDVFV
+625 
-631 PEEYVVGQ
+631 
-639 LNHGFQYIS
+639 
-648 QALDLERFTM
+648 
-658 FTFSPVKQRLDLLL
+658 
-672 DHVRT
+672 
-677 TTRDGQPL
+677 
-685 REDPRVR
+685 
-692 SRIARLATTAAVAH
+692 
-706 GMGLRVVDASMKAE
+706 
-720 AGGGA
+720 
-725 PPTIEASEYKL
+725 
-736 FTTEFSKVLADASMD
+736 
-751 LGGPGT
+751 
-757 QLRVGTV
+757 
-764 EAPMVGRAES
+764 ES
-774 TYRYTVLDTIGGGT
+774 I
-788 SEVQKNIISRR
+788 
-799 GLGLPKNF
+799 

>member
-1 VSEDSSESL
+1 MSNEGVDDL
-10 TLRVAKAIPSDVGH
+10 QLRVAKAIPSDVGH

-30 FDNELN
+30 FDNDLN

-43 EIAGEQST
+43 EITGEQKT

-69 IDGIIRKNAGV
+69 VDGIIRKNAGV
-80 SLGDRVTIT
+80 SLGDKVTIR

-95 CERLVLSPV
+95 CQKLILSPV

-130 VAGDRIFIPGM
+130 VSGDRIFIPGM

-149 FAIVSTNPKGIVQV
+149 FQIVQTTPKGIVQV
-163 LPDTEIIIKED
+163 LPDTEIIIKEEP
-174 AVDEEETGQIQT
+174 VDEEEDGGQPIST

-246 ETKAHF
+246 ETKANF

-265 GESEKQLREIFDEAA
+265 GESEKQLREIFEEAA
-280 ANAPAIIFID
+280 ANSPSIIFID

-300 DVTGEVERRVV
+300 DVSGEVERRVV

-317 LDGMEGRDNVV
+317 LDGIQGRDNVI

-333 NRRDAI
+333 NRPDAI
-339 DPALRRPGRFD
+339 DPALRRGGRFD

-363 EEIINIHTRG
+363 SEIIGIHTRG
-373 MPISDDFDIDWLL
+373 MPISDDFDVDWLL
-386 DNSYGFVGAD
+386 DNTHGFVGAD
-396 ISALVRES
+396 ISALVREA

-412 LPEIDLDEEHI
+412 LPEIDLDKEVI
-423 PPEVLEKMEVT
+423 PAEVLEKMEVK
-434 MSDFRQAIKEIEPS
+434 MSDFRLAIKEVEPS

-454 LEVPEVSWDE
+454 LEVPEVKWE
-464 VGGLE
+464 QVGGLA

-483 TKPELFEHFG
+483 TRPEMFEHFG
-493 INPPR
+493 IKPPR
-498 GILLFGAP
+498 GIVLFGAP

-511 LIAHGS
+511 LIAKAIANEAKANFITIKGPELISKWVGDSEKAVRELFKKAKQSSPSIIFLDEFESIAGVRRSNTGEGS
-517 EFLKEEFLP
+517 DVMNRVVNQLLSSMDGVESMEGVIVVAATNRPEMIDPALLRSGRFERVLHIPPPDVESIRAILK
-526 KILTNEVEFAVGY
+526 IH
-539 SEPEAGSDAAAMKL
+539 SEPMPLGKFKIEDFAPQLVNYTGADIEAICREAALISMR
-553 KATETEG
+553 
-560 GWILNGQ
+560 
-567 KTWTTSAHFAEWYWV
+567 AEKKSV
-582 GARTDPDAPKHF
+582 SKKHF
-594 GITLFLVP
+594 
-602 MDHPGITV
+602 
-610 QGIWTMGDERTNDVF
+610 
-625 FDDVFV
+625 
-631 PEEYVVGQ
+631 EEAI
-639 LNHGFQYIS
+639 N
-648 QALDLERFTM
+648 
-658 FTFSPVKQRLDLLL
+658 
-672 DHVRT
+672 
-677 TTRDGQPL
+677 
-685 REDPRVR
+685 RVR
-692 SRIARLATTAAVAH
+692 PTITEEMMDYYNRMEARLTS
-706 GMGLRVVDASMKAE
+706 GLESVRRSPDSHT
-720 AGGGA
+720 G
-725 PPTIEASEYKL
+725 IESA
-736 FTTEFSKVLADASMD
+736 
-751 LGGPGT
+751 
-757 QLRVGTV
+757 
-764 EAPMVGRAES
+764 
-774 TYRYTVLDTIGGGT
+774 
-788 SEVQKNIISRR
+788 
-799 GLGLPKNF
+799 

>member
-1 VSEDSSESL
+1 MHMTNENSDSL

-30 FDNELN
+30 FDNDLN
-36 LKPGDIV
+36 LKPGDIIEV
-43 EIAGEQST
+43 SGERKT

-80 SLGDRVTIT
+80 SLGDRVDIK

-95 CERLVLSPV
+95 CQRLVLSPV

-149 FAIVSTNPKGIVQV
+149 FAIVSTKPKGIVQV
-163 LPDTEIIIKED
+163 LPDTDIVIKED
-174 AVDEEETGQIQT
+174 AVDEEEQGDVQT
-186 ISYEDIGGI
+186 ISYEDIGGL
-195 GEQLQKVRE
+195 GDQLQKVRE

-246 ETKAHF
+246 ETNAHF

-265 GESEKQLREIFDEAA
+265 GESEKQLREIFEEAA
-280 ANAPAIIFID
+280 SNAPAIIFID

-300 DVTGEVERRVV
+300 DVSGEVERRVV

-317 LDGMEGRDNVV
+317 LDGMQGRDNVV

-333 NRRDAI
+333 NRQDAI

-350 RELEIGVPDKNGR
+350 REIEIGVPDKNGR
-363 EEIINIHTRG
+363 AEIIEIHTRG
-373 MPISDDFDIDWLL
+373 MPISDDFDVDWLL
-386 DNSYGFVGAD
+386 DNTHGFVGAD

-412 LPEIDLDEEHI
+412 LPEIDLDEEQI
-423 PPEVLEKMEVT
+423 PPEVLEKMAVI
-434 MSDFRQAIKEIEPS
+434 MADFRMAIKEIEPS

-454 LEVPEVSWDE
+454 LEVPEVSWNE
-464 VGGLE
+464 VGGLQDI
-469 EVKERLKESIEWPL
+469 KDRLKESVEWPL

-498 GILLFGAP
+498 GIVLFGAP

-511 LIAHGS
+511 LLAQAIANEAKANFITIKGPELISKWVGESEKAVREVFKKAKQSSPSIIFLDEFESIAGVRRSSSGEGS
-517 EFLKEEFLP
+517 DVINRVVNQLLSSMDGVEGMEGV
-526 KILTNEVEFAVGY
+526 IVVAATNRPEMIDPALLRSGRFERVMHVPPPD
-539 SEPEAGSDAAAMKL
+539 PEALKSILEIHTENMPLGKFSLDEIASKLENYTGADIEAVCREAGLIAMRADK
-553 KATETEG
+553 
-560 GWILNGQ
+560 
-567 KTWTTSAHFAEWYWV
+567 KTVSK
-582 GARTDPDAPKHF
+582 KHF
-594 GITLFLVP
+594 
-602 MDHPGITV
+602 
-610 QGIWTMGDERTNDVF
+610 
-625 FDDVFV
+625 
-631 PEEYVVGQ
+631 EEAV
-639 LNHGFQYIS
+639 
-648 QALDLERFTM
+648 E
-658 FTFSPVKQRLDLLL
+658 
-672 DHVRT
+672 
-677 TTRDGQPL
+677 
-685 REDPRVR
+685 RVR
-692 SRIARLATTAAVAH
+692 PTVTDEMMLYYNRMEELLTSGLQSVRRLPDS
-706 GMGLRVVDASMKAE
+706 L
-720 AGGGA
+720 AG
-725 PPTIEASEYKL
+725 IES
-736 FTTEFSKVLADASMD
+736 V
-751 LGGPGT
+751 
-757 QLRVGTV
+757 
-764 EAPMVGRAES
+764 
-774 TYRYTVLDTIGGGT
+774 
-788 SEVQKNIISRR
+788 
-799 GLGLPKNF
+799 

>member
-1 VSEDSSESL
+1 MSDEGIEDL
-10 TLRVAKAIPSDVGH
+10 QLRVAKAIPSDVGH

-30 FDNELN
+30 FDNDLN

-43 EIAGEQST
+43 EITGEQKT

-69 IDGIIRKNAGV
+69 VDGIIRKNAGV
-80 SLGDRVTIT
+80 SLGDKVTIR

-95 CERLVLSPV
+95 CQKLILSPV

-130 VAGDRIFIPGM
+130 VSGDRIFIPGM

-149 FAIVSTNPKGIVQV
+149 FQIVQTTPKGIVQV
-163 LPDTEIIIKED
+163 LPDTEIIIKEEP
-174 AVDEEETGQIQT
+174 VDEEEDGGQPIST

-221 DPPRGVLLHGPP
+221 DPPRGVLLYGPP

-246 ETKAHF
+246 ETKANF

-300 DVTGEVERRVV
+300 DVSGEVERRVV

-317 LDGMEGRDNVV
+317 LDGMQGRDNVI

-333 NRRDAI
+333 NRPDAI
-339 DPALRRPGRFD
+339 DPALRRGGRFD

-363 EEIINIHTRG
+363 AEIIGIHTRG
-373 MPISDDFDIDWLL
+373 MPISDDFDVDWLL
-386 DNSYGFVGAD
+386 DNTHGFVGAD
-396 ISALVRES
+396 ISALVREA

-412 LPEIDLDEEHI
+412 LPDIDLDEEHI
-423 PPEVLEKMEVT
+423 PAEVLEKMEVR
-434 MSDFRQAIKEIEPS
+434 MADFKLAIKEIEPS

-454 LEVPEVSWDE
+454 LEVPEVSWE
-464 VGGLE
+464 QVGGLS

-483 TKPELFEHFG
+483 TKPEMFEHFG
-493 INPPR
+493 ITPPR
-498 GILLFGAP
+498 GIVLFGAP

-511 LIAHGS
+511 LIAKAIANEAKANFITIKGPELISKWVGDSEKAVRELFKKAKQSSPSIIFLDEFESIAGVRRSNTGEGS
-517 EFLKEEFLP
+517 DVMNRVVNQLLSSMDGVDSMEGVIVVAATNRPEMLDPALLRSGRFERVLHIPPPDIDSIKAILK
-526 KILTNEVEFAVGY
+526 IH
-539 SEPEAGSDAAAMKL
+539 SEPMPLGKFKIEEL
-553 KATETEG
+553 
-560 GWILNGQ
+560 
-567 KTWTTSAHFAEWYWV
+567 
-582 GARTDPDAPKHF
+582 APKLVNYTGADIEAICREAALISMRAGKKSVSKKHF
-594 GITLFLVP
+594 
-602 MDHPGITV
+602 
-610 QGIWTMGDERTNDVF
+610 
-625 FDDVFV
+625 
-631 PEEYVVGQ
+631 EEAI
-639 LNHGFQYIS
+639 N
-648 QALDLERFTM
+648 
-658 FTFSPVKQRLDLLL
+658 
-672 DHVRT
+672 
-677 TTRDGQPL
+677 
-685 REDPRVR
+685 RVR
-692 SRIARLATTAAVAH
+692 PTITEEMMDYYNRMEARLTS
-706 GMGLRVVDASMKAE
+706 GLESVRRTPDTLS
-720 AGGGA
+720 G
-725 PPTIEASEYKL
+725 IESA
-736 FTTEFSKVLADASMD
+736 
-751 LGGPGT
+751 
-757 QLRVGTV
+757 
-764 EAPMVGRAES
+764 
-774 TYRYTVLDTIGGGT
+774 
-788 SEVQKNIISRR
+788 
-799 GLGLPKNF
+799 

>member
-1 VSEDSSESL
+1 VAEDSSESL

-30 FDNELN
+30 FDNDLN
-36 LKPGDIV
+36 LKPGDII
-43 EIAGEQST
+43 EIEGERKT

-80 SLGDRVTIT
+80 SLGDRAEIR
-89 KVETQP
+89 KVEVQP
-95 CERLVLSPV
+95 CQKLILSPV

-130 VAGDRIFIPGM
+130 IAGDRIFIPGM

-149 FAIVSTNPKGIVQV
+149 FAIVQTNPKGIVQV
-163 LPDTEIIIKED
+163 LPDSEIIIKED
-174 AVDEEETGQIQT
+174 AIDQDEQETIHT

-195 GEQLQKVRE
+195 GNQLQKVRE

-317 LDGMEGRDNVV
+317 LDGMGGRDNVV

-339 DPALRRPGRFD
+339 DQALRRPGRFD

-363 EEIINIHTRG
+363 GEILEIHTRD
-373 MPISDDFDIDWLL
+373 MPISDDYDSDWLL
-386 DNSYGFVGAD
+386 ENTYGFVGAD

-412 LPEIDLDEEHI
+412 LPEIDLDEEQI
-423 PPEVLEKMEVT
+423 PPEVIEKMEVR
-434 MSDFRQAIKEIEPS
+434 MSDFKEAVKEIEPS

-454 LEVPEVSWDE
+454 IEVPEVTWEE

-469 EVKERLKESIEWPL
+469 DIKERLKESIEWPL
-483 TKPELFEHFG
+483 TMPERFEHFG
-493 INPPR
+493 IKPPR
-498 GILLFGAP
+498 GIMLFGAP

-511 LIAHGS
+511 LIAKAIANEAKANFITIKGPELISKWVGES
-517 EFLKEEFLP
+517 EKAVREVFKKAKQSSPSIVFLDEFES
-526 KILTNEVEFAVGY
+526 IAGMRRSNSGD
-539 SEPEAGSDAAAMKL
+539 GSDVMNRVVNQLLSSMDGVEGMEGVIVVAATNRPEMIDPALLRSGRFERVLHVPPPDRDSL
-553 KATETEG
+553 KA
-560 GWILNGQ
+560 ILKIHAKDMPLGRFKLEDLSSKMDNYTGADIEAVCREAALIAMRNEK
-567 KTWTTSAHFAEWYWV
+567 KTVSK
-582 GARTDPDAPKHF
+582 KHF
-594 GITLFLVP
+594 EQAIDRVRPTVNEDMMQYYTRMESMLTSGLESVHRSSGGL
-602 MDHPGITV
+602 PGI
-610 QGIWTMGDERTNDVF
+610 
-625 FDDVFV
+625 
-631 PEEYVVGQ
+631 
-639 LNHGFQYIS
+639 
-648 QALDLERFTM
+648 
-658 FTFSPVKQRLDLLL
+658 
-672 DHVRT
+672 
-677 TTRDGQPL
+677 
-685 REDPRVR
+685 
-692 SRIARLATTAAVAH
+692 
-706 GMGLRVVDASMKAE
+706 
-720 AGGGA
+720 
-725 PPTIEASEYKL
+725 
-736 FTTEFSKVLADASMD
+736 
-751 LGGPGT
+751 
-757 QLRVGTV
+757 
-764 EAPMVGRAES
+764 ES
-774 TYRYTVLDTIGGGT
+774 I
-788 SEVQKNIISRR
+788 
-799 GLGLPKNF
+799 